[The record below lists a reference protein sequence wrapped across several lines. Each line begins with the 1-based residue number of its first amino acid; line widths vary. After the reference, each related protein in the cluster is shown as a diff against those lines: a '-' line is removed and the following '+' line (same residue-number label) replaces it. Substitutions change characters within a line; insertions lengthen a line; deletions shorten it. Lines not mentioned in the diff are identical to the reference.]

1 MRGKIHWLIILL
13 ALLKF
18 LLPYI
23 LPHPIWELHR
33 DEYLYY
39 EQGKHLGLGYLENTP
54 LIGVLAFISS
64 LFGGGEFW
72 IKFWPAAIGALTLL
86 LTARF
91 AKELGGGLFA
101 QVLAAIGVIFSAYLR
116 IHYLF
121 QPNMLDILF
130 WTLAAYFLV
139 RYVNAKEDKYLY
151 LLAIALALGFWSKYS
166 ILFIIVALILSLAIS
181 QYRYLF
187 GRKAFWYSVLFFL
200 VLILPNLAWQY
211 MHKFPLV
218 HHMKELR
225 ETQLQHLDKTDFLK
239 EQLLLLFPVTI
250 VWIGGLVWLLRNPKY
265 RLIAFIYILI
275 ILLLTFGN
283 AKGYY
288 SLGAYPMLLAAG
300 GTWFEKITTRVVWV
314 RYAITALIIVL
325 SFPSLFLLLPIQSPP
340 GMQAFNKKYSID
352 KIGLLRWEDMEDHAL
367 QQDFADMLGWKELS
381 AKSEKFYETLPATEK
396 NLTAVYCR
404 NYGLAGGIRYYS
416 KDKQFSNKVFS
427 DNGSFL
433 LWIPEQLRFK
443 NLLFVGWEMPN
454 KDDEVFQHFG
464 KVRLIDSCANPL
476 SRQYRYKIIY
486 FENGTDSAWHL
497 AQAGLSKM
505 KDEFRRR

>member
-1 MRGKIHWLIILL
+1 
-13 ALLKF
+13 
-18 LLPYI
+18 
-23 LPHPIWELHR
+23 
-33 DEYLYY
+33 
-39 EQGKHLGLGYLENTP
+39 
-54 LIGVLAFISS
+54 
-64 LFGGGEFW
+64 
-72 IKFWPAAIGALTLL
+72 
-86 LTARF
+86 
-91 AKELGGGLFA
+91 
-101 QVLAAIGVIFSAYLR
+101 
-116 IHYLF
+116 
-121 QPNMLDILF
+121 
-130 WTLAAYFLV
+130 
-139 RYVNAKEDKYLY
+139 
-151 LLAIALALGFWSKYS
+151 
-166 ILFIIVALILSLAIS
+166 
-181 QYRYLF
+181 
-187 GRKAFWYSVLFFL
+187 
-200 VLILPNLAWQY
+200 
-211 MHKFPLV
+211 
-218 HHMKELR
+218 
-225 ETQLQHLDKTDFLK
+225 
-239 EQLLLLFPVTI
+239 
-250 VWIGGLVWLLRNPKY
+250 
-265 RLIAFIYILI
+265 
-275 ILLLTFGN
+275 
-283 AKGYY
+283 
-288 SLGAYPMLLAAG
+288 
-300 GTWFEKITTRVVWV
+300 
-314 RYAITALIIVL
+314 
-325 SFPSLFLLLPIQSPP
+325 
-340 GMQAFNKKYSID
+340 MQAFNKKYSID